1 MATPV
6 WNQLAAPNYSAA
18 NGLIAQAMSQLTK
31 AGEGLQGVAKEYK
44 DTIQNRN
51 LGLIQEYINSA
62 KTPEELQSEGFQTG
76 LAKLTENMRGEYDTS
91 AKAQLVNKAT
101 DTLLSRK
108 ANQVSIAR
116 NEFGLT
122 QDQLTAKKTEN
133 AAKLFA
139 LRNDPLAYKAEE
151 QRQVAEGALDINAA
165 QSIPLN
171 VLNLDNATI
180 DNRVKRESAD
190 SIIASALLDPTVK
203 QTGIDTALGN
213 LEVARQNAKTNRL
226 QAEAAAARAA
236 EEKNKNK
243 NAYIGTAFAA
253 IDNARKD
260 VKEKIYGSGLNTDP
274 EKSFKK
280 WEEKTTAGLLNFDPA
295 PNKVVELIDG
305 HPELRELPD
314 NLKILHAEN
323 ALRYLRKS
331 EVGSNPAWW
340 ATSNSEDTVLKQGLE
355 ESFKNFNQQAR
366 TIENNA
372 TIPIY
377 RKTVL
382 EHAQKTGA
390 SGYAAAKDLGLDEL
404 TIYKAGIPSQLAAQ
418 AKLKYASSDKS
429 IPESQF
435 IENEI
440 NIATDPNYGTS
451 GAPLFPK
458 PKQEAANVP
467 AQSSLTVLNTLG
479 TGSYEDKVALIGSEL
494 KKTRDPIQI
503 AFLESELK
511 KAEQSK
517 PVVQASATTTSPQNK
532 SGTPLQQIA
541 LLPNVNKL
549 ISTPLDIVT
558 NPSTIKTKPVA
569 DPLRQAALEQ
579 TPVATSN
586 TAQPSQLTPAEV
598 AQGETTE
605 QAALSR
611 LIGAKLEEKQA
622 LVRKVFPNT
631 SLTPINKPNEPLS
644 NNSIPLIQSMFK
656 LPVATD
662 NTSQPKSINK
672 AATAEAKEVKQSVF
686 PDTPLKQLAKAAT
699 PVPSPLIPVESQ
711 NAFRVKENNLALDFR
726 TGKGTPTKDPVPMP
740 KVTWKEPVQVVAINP
755 IFAQLPQYT
764 GVVTYVGDADT
775 LLAKSNKYTTKGREN
790 ESSNVECRIDSV
802 DAPETPHP
810 EYGKKGQ
817 PYGEEAAKILQ
828 QMVLNKEVSI
838 RVTKPT
844 DGESNYGRDVCQIE
858 VSGKDVSVELLR
870 AGAAWLYQYK
880 DKRTGEDYNRY
891 GSAGIQLE
899 QQARDAKRGLWA
911 LPNPQN
917 PYDFRQ
923 QEKRK

>member
-1 MATPV
+1 MAQIT
-6 WNQLAAPNYSAA
+6 WNNVAAPSLGESNSLFTQAIQSLKDA
-18 NGLIAQAMSQLTK
+18 GTGL
-31 AGEGLQGVAKEYK
+31 K
-44 DTIQNRN
+44 DTAKDYQTVVRN
-51 LGLIQEYINSA
+51 KSHAILQDYINSA
-62 KTPEELQSEGFQTG
+62 KTPEELQSEAFNTGFKNLQAT
-76 LAKLTENMRGEYDTS
+76 LANEYDAVKVNDYRDSAVDKLTKRAGD
-91 AKAQLVNKAT
+91 AVALK
-101 DTLLSRK
+101 
-108 ANQVSIAR
+108 R

-171 VLNLDNATI
+171 VLNLANATI

-190 SIIASALLDPTVK
+190 SVIASALLDPTVK

-213 LEVARQNAKTNRL
+213 LEVARQNAQTNRL

-243 NAYIGTAFAA
+243 NAYIGTGFAA
-253 IDNARKD
+253 IDTAKKD

-274 EKSFKK
+274 EKSWKK

-340 ATSNSEDTVLKQGLE
+340 FTSNSEETILKQGLE
-355 ESFKNFNQQAR
+355 ESFKNFNQQAS

-404 TIYKAGIPSQLAAQ
+404 TIYKSGIPSQLAAE
-418 AKLKYASSDKS
+418 AKIKYASSDKS

-435 IENEI
+435 VENEI
-440 NIATDPNYGTS
+440 NIATNPDYATS
-451 GAPLFPK
+451 NAPLFPK

-479 TGSYEDKVALIGSEL
+479 TGSYEDKVAMLGSEL

-503 AFLESELK
+503 AFLNNELK
-511 KAEQSK
+511 KLEKDAPPVTANTSNSLQEQ
-517 PVVQASATTTSPQNK
+517 
-532 SGTPLQQIA
+532 QQRMEA
-541 LLPNVNKL
+541 
-549 ISTPLDIVT
+549 
-558 NPSTIKTKPVA
+558 
-569 DPLRQAALEQ
+569 AALERL
-579 TPVATSN
+579 
-586 TAQPSQLTPAEV
+586 TAAALKQNGQPFVVPAITAKPEETKPRELTPAEKQQ
-598 AQGETTE
+598 AERMN
-605 QAALSR
+605 QAAIVR
-611 LIGAKLEEKQA
+611 LAGAKLIAKQA
-622 LVRKVFPNT
+622 
-631 SLTPINKPNEPLS
+631 
-644 NNSIPLIQSMFK
+644 
-656 LPVATD
+656 
-662 NTSQPKSINK
+662 
-672 AATAEAKEVKQSVF
+672 EVQKQF

-699 PVPSPLIPVESQ
+699 PVPSPLVPVESQ
-711 NAFRVKENNLALDFR
+711 NAFKSRDNNLSINLS
-726 TGKGTPTKDPVPMP
+726 TGKSVPSKDPVPMP
-740 KVTWKEPVQVVAINP
+740 NVSWGKPAEVVTMNPMVAK
-755 IFAQLPQYT
+755 LPQYKAVAT
-764 GVVTYVGDADT
+764 FVGDGDT
-775 LLAKSNKYTTKGREN
+775 FKATSKQYATKGTKAN
-790 ESSNVECRIDSV
+790 GSVLCRVDSV

-817 PYGEEAAKILQ
+817 PYGEEAGKKLQ
-828 QMVLNKEVSI
+828 QMILNKEISI
-838 RVTKPT
+838 RIVKPANG
-844 DGESNYGRDVCQIE
+844 DPNEVGHYGRDICQIE
-858 VSGKDVSVELLR
+858 VEGANVSTELIR
-870 AGAAWLYQYK
+870 AGAAWLYREYNNYF
-880 DKRTGEDYNRY
+880 TG
-891 GSAGIQLE
+891 LE
-899 QQARDAKRGLWA
+899 TVEANAKAEGRGLFSD
-911 LPNPQN
+911 PNAVYPPTAKHN
-917 PYDFRQ
+917 GSLNLRYYNGRVMLSYSSFTF
-923 QEKRK
+923 KKLISFLINL